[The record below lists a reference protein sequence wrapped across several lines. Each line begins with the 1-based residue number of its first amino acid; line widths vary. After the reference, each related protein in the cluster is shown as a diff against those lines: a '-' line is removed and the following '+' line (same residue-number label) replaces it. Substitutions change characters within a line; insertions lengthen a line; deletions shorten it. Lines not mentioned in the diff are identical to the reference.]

1 MEAEV
6 WGRFMVMQS
15 GKKGTSTT
23 NVGST
28 FFGTEPSIA
37 SELVKKRKE
46 SRLFNNS
53 LTKICVVPP
62 AKQRDK
68 TM

>member
-1 MEAEV
+1 MEAATRIKV

-37 SELVKKRKE
+37 SELVNKGK
-46 SRLFNNS
+46 N
-53 LTKICVVPP
+53 
-62 AKQRDK
+62 RDFSV
-68 TM
+68 TL